1 MSKIPPPPEAA
12 DDPQRKPQHGND
24 EAVTNAVEHE
34 PDPQARPI
42 PDGEP
47 KFIPG
52 SPFKGGN
59 R

>member
-1 MSKIPPPPEAA
+1 MSTTPTPPEAA

-24 EAVTNAVEHE
+24 EPGSNAVEHE
-34 PDPQARPI
+34 PDPKAKPI
-42 PDGEP
+42 PDGVH